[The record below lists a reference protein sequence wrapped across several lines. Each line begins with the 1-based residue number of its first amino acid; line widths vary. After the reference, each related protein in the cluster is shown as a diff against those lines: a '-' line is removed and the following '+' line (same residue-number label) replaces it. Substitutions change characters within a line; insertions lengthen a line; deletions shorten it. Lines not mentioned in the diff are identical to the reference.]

1 MRFSHLWFIYSISND
16 VTQMVNIPSRIPDC
30 DSHGLALLD
39 MFISSGASIFST
51 MAYLPSGSS
60 DHVVA
65 SVSIN
70 FF

>member
-1 MRFSHLWFIYSISND
+1 
-16 VTQMVNIPSRIPDC
+16 MVNVPSRIPDC
-30 DSHGLALLD
+30 DSHVLALLD
-39 MFISSGASIFST
+39 MFISSGASICST
-51 MAYLPSGSS
+51 MVYLPSGSS